1 MESTSSGRAYTGI
14 LFSGLPGSG
23 KTTTSRQLARVLGW
37 PVFYVGGL
45 WRDEWAR
52 KYPNS
57 ELSFEN
63 YLNTITLEED
73 RAMDERAHTIL
84 AKENVI
90 GDMWHGIIGEGLP
103 VLRIFITAPL
113 QIRAERA
120 MNTTKKEI
128 QGKSLDEI
136 KMLLNE
142 REKHQLKVSKK
153 IYGDWYDYRESA
165 GYHITLN
172 SGLLSVEEK
181 ISSILHFFG
190 KA

>member
-1 MESTSSGRAYTGI
+1 MTLKSSKPLYSGI

-45 WRDEWAR
+45 WREEWAK
-52 KYPNS
+52 KYPNA
-57 ELSFEN
+57 ELSFED
-63 YLNTITLEED
+63 YLTTITLEED
-73 RAMDERAHTIL
+73 RAMDNRAHDML
-84 AKENVI
+84 GQDAMI

-103 VLRIFITAPL
+103 VLRVFITAPL

-120 MNTTKKEI
+120 LQTDKYIGKSVEEI
-128 QGKSLDEI
+128 QE
-136 KMLLNE
+136 LLRMREE
-142 REKHQLKVSKK
+142 RQLEVAKK
-153 IYGDWYDYRESA
+153 IYGDWYDYRDPA

-181 ISSILHFFG
+181 ISSVLHFFG
-190 KA
+190 RE

>member
-1 MESTSSGRAYTGI
+1 MTAKSSEKKYGGI

-23 KTTTSRQLARVLGW
+23 KTTTSRQLAEILGW

-45 WRDEWAR
+45 WREEWAT
-52 KYPNS
+52 KYPAR
-57 ELSFEN
+57 EMSFEN
-63 YLNTITLEED
+63 FLHTITLEED
-73 RAMDERAHTIL
+73 RAMDERAHAML
-84 AKENVI
+84 AQGTVI

-120 MNTTKKEI
+120 LQTDKYV
-128 QGKSLDEI
+128 GKSIEEI
-136 KMLLNE
+136 KALLQM
-142 REKHQLKVSKK
+142 REDHQTTVSKK
-153 IYGDWYDYRESA
+153 IYGDWYDYRDPA

-181 ISSILHFFG
+181 ISSVLHFFG
-190 KA
+190 KE